1 MRLLGTIADR
11 SLAERFADY
20 MLASGMRCRLDESSS
35 GQIEIWVEHDDH
47 LDAAKAEFDQ
57 FKTAPDDP
65 KFADAAKSAK
75 QIRMEEEA
83 RLRRL
88 RKNYRDV
95 RTHSSALLVGP
106 IPVTIV
112 VAVFTVLVFVAQ
124 VVSQGRAN
132 GNTPVGVVTNLLAFA
147 PPTVDGPPGMFAA
160 VGDGELWRLFTPAF
174 LHFGLIHIF
183 FNLSFLMRFG
193 REIEGR
199 KGSLYFLLLFLS
211 AALVANVAEAV
222 WQSLGP
228 RGFGLF
234 GGLSGVNYALFG
246 FCWICSK
253 YRSHEQIHVDPYT
266 TGMLMAWLILCM
278 VGTGLGLMPIANAAH
293 VGGLLF
299 GAAFAYWPV
308 LMRRHR

>member
-20 MLASGMRCRLDESSS
+20 MLASGMRCRLDESAN
-35 GQIEIWVEHDDH
+35 GQVEIWVEHDDH
-47 LDAAKAEFDQ
+47 LDAAKSEFDQ

-75 QIRMEEEA
+75 QIRMKEEA
-83 RLRRL
+83 RRRRL
-88 RKNYRDV
+88 RENYRDL
-95 RTHSSALLVGP
+95 RTHGSGLLAGP
-106 IPVTIV
+106 IPVTV
-112 VAVFTVLVFVAQ
+112 VMAVFAVVVFVAQ
-124 VVSQGRAN
+124 AVSQSRTGE
-132 GNTPVGVVTNLLAFA
+132 NTSVDVVTSFLAFA
-147 PPTVDGPPGMFAA
+147 PPSVDGSLGMFAA
-160 VGDGELWRLFTPAF
+160 VGRGELWRLITPAF

-199 KGSLYFLLLFLS
+199 KGSLYFLLLLLS

-222 WQSLGP
+222 WQALGS

-253 YRSHEQIHVDPYT
+253 YRSHEQIHVDPFT
-266 TGMLMAWLILCM
+266 TGLLMAWLILCM
-278 VGTGLGLMPIANAAH
+278 VGTGLGLMTIANAAH

-308 LMRRHR
+308 LMRRLR